1 MKAGV
6 PATLLESRELGEETN
21 WLGDNE
27 RPKTTFI
34 VEFPLPS
41 GKRSK
46 VSDSLDNWKRF
57 ASGTLACGSVVVLFW
72 GVRAPEDKTPEF
84 SSGRAI
90 DGGDK
95 LLPNKSNGNIKLGE
109 SALEM
114 NYKQGD
120 GHGSIRGWPKPQ
132 FQIKITTSS

>member
-1 MKAGV
+1 MERVFAIASSKAVVEWMELEPLSLEDGEVGSALLGGIRGCQNGTCSPSVCLCSSLNLMNFIIKVVMKAGV

-57 ASGTLACGSVVVLFW
+57 ASGTLACGSVVVL
-72 GVRAPEDKTPEF
+72 K
-84 SSGRAI
+84 
-90 DGGDK
+90 
-95 LLPNKSNGNIKLGE
+95 
-109 SALEM
+109 
-114 NYKQGD
+114 
-120 GHGSIRGWPKPQ
+120 IRD
-132 FQIKITTSS
+132 